1 MKLMLHRKVTI
12 GFVAGLC
19 IGSANAVDPTE
30 FAVGWPL
37 ELRAESEFHDI
48 PLRAEVYRHARNVDQ
63 MAVLDANGEPMPF
76 YRVVEAPEPAAESL
90 VTLDVSPVYRTQA
103 GELIGELIGGLTV
116 EASDERVDVRF
127 SSPPEGRAQIVAF
140 VADARELRTTPFA
153 ADLRWNTIADPF
165 LTTVTISHSDDLA
178 DWNAIGE
185 GSIASLA
192 IDDTRVR
199 HGRIPM
205 DGRVGGYYR
214 IGWAGDTPAPWV
226 LDELDLIVSEEPD
239 PTPVELVVLEPVRGP
254 ADAEENAF
262 YFDSGGLLPIRAVEL
277 ELVNRNTWANAVIDS
292 GDSLEGPWRLMA
304 SRRLYYRVDLQ
315 GDQVRA
321 PVVQIAS
328 RGARFWRVRP
338 DRPLGEDG
346 VELRLHYPR
355 EHLRFAAN
363 GAAPYRLVGG
373 GLSTEAGPDL
383 VLSQVW
389 EQLGEEMAV
398 TMAGLGTMS
407 ELGGEAA
414 FIPPREFPWRSALL
428 WGTLSLGALA
438 VGWMAL
444 RLGREAFT

>member
-1 MKLMLHRKVTI
+1 MKPMQRRKVTI
-12 GFVAGLC
+12 GIVAGLY
-19 IGSANAVDPTE
+19 IGSANAVDPNE

-37 ELRAESEFHDI
+37 ELNAESEFYDI
-48 PLRAEVYRHARNVDQ
+48 PLRAEVYRHARSVDQ

-76 YRVVEAPEPAAESL
+76 YRVVAEPEPAAESL
-90 VTLDVSPVYRTQA
+90 VTLDVSPVYRTQ
-103 GELIGELIGGLTV
+103 GGELIGGLTV

-127 SSPPEGRAQIVAF
+127 GLPPEGRAQIVAF

-153 ADLRWNTIADPF
+153 ADLRWNEIEEPF

-178 DWNAIGE
+178 QWNAIGE

-199 HGRIPM
+199 HSRIPIG
-205 DGRVGGYYR
+205 GRVGGYYR

-226 LDELDLIVSEEPD
+226 LDQLDLIVSEEPD
-239 PTPVELVVLEPVRGP
+239 PTPVELVVLEPVPGP

-262 YFDSGGLLPIRAVEL
+262 YFDAGGLLPVRAMEL
-277 ELVNRNTWANAVIDS
+277 ELVNRNTWANASIDF
-292 GDSLEGPWRLMA
+292 GDSLEGPWSLVA

-346 VELRLHYPR
+346 IELRLHYPR

-363 GAAPYRLVGG
+363 GAAPYQLVGG

-428 WGTLSLGALA
+428 WGALSLGALA

>member
-1 MKLMLHRKVTI
+1 MKLMQQLLKATMAI
-12 GFVAGLC
+12 VAGLC
-19 IGSANAVDPTE
+19 IGSAHAVDPNE

-37 ELRAESEFHDI
+37 ELNAESEFYDI
-48 PLRAEVYRHARNVDQ
+48 PLRAEVYRHARSVDQ

-76 YRVVEAPEPAAESL
+76 YRVVAKPEPAAESL

-103 GELIGELIGGLTV
+103 GELIGGLTV
-116 EASDERVDVRF
+116 EASEERVDVRF
-127 SSPPEGRAQIVAF
+127 GLPPQGGAQIVAF
-140 VADARELRTTPFA
+140 VADARELQTSPFA
-153 ADLRWNTIADPF
+153 ADLRWNEIDDPF

-178 DWNAIGE
+178 QWNAIGE

-199 HGRIPM
+199 HSRIPI

-226 LDELDLIVSEEPD
+226 LDQLDLIVSEEPD
-239 PTPVELVVLEPVRGP
+239 PTPVELVVLEPVPGP
-254 ADAEENAF
+254 AEAEEYAF
-262 YFDSGGLLPIRAVEL
+262 FFDAGGLLPIRAVEL
-277 ELVNRNTWANAVIDS
+277 ELVNRNTWANASIDF
-292 GDSLEGPWRLMA
+292 GDSLEGPWSLVA
-304 SRRLYYRVDLQ
+304 SRRLYYRVGFQ

-321 PVVQIAS
+321 PVVRIAS
-328 RGARFWRVRP
+328 RSARFWRVRP
-338 DRPLGEDG
+338 DRSLGEDG
-346 VELRLHYPR
+346 IELRLHYPR

-363 GAAPYRLVGG
+363 GAAPYQLVGG
-373 GLSTEAGPDL
+373 GLSTEAGPDQ

-389 EQLGEEMAV
+389 EQLDEEMAV
-398 TMAGLGTMS
+398 TVAGLGTMS

-414 FIPPREFPWRSALL
+414 FFPPREIPWRSALL
-428 WGTLSLGALA
+428 WGTLLLGALA

>member
-1 MKLMLHRKVTI
+1 MKPMQRRKVTI

-19 IGSANAVDPTE
+19 IGSANAVDLNE

-37 ELRAESEFHDI
+37 ELNAESEFYDI
-48 PLRAEVYRHARNVDQ
+48 PLRAEVYRHARSVDQ

-76 YRVVEAPEPAAESL
+76 YRVVVEPEPATESL
-90 VTLDVSPVYRTQA
+90 VTLDVSPVYRTQ
-103 GELIGELIGGLTV
+103 GGELIGGLTV
-116 EASDERVDVRF
+116 EASDERIDVRF
-127 SSPPEGRAQIVAF
+127 GPPPEDRAQIVAF
-140 VADARELRTTPFA
+140 VADARALRTTPFA
-153 ADLRWNTIADPF
+153 ADLRWNEIEEPF

-178 DWNAIGE
+178 QWNAIGE

-199 HGRIPM
+199 HSRIPI
-205 DGRVGGYYR
+205 DARGGGYYR

-226 LDELDLIVSEEPD
+226 LDQLDLIVSEEPD
-239 PTPVELVVLEPVRGP
+239 PTPVELVVLEPVPGP
-254 ADAEENAF
+254 ADAQEDAF
-262 YFDSGGLLPIRAVEL
+262 FFDAGGLLPIRAVEL
-277 ELVNRNTWANAVIDS
+277 ELVNRNTWANAAIDS
-292 GDSLEGPWRLMA
+292 GDSLEGPWSLVA

-338 DRPLGEDG
+338 DRSLGEDG
-346 VELRLHYPR
+346 IELRLHYPR
-355 EHLRFAAN
+355 ERLRFAAN

-389 EQLGEEMAV
+389 EQLDEEMAV
-398 TMAGLGTMS
+398 TVAGLGTMS

-428 WGTLSLGALA
+428 WGALSLGALA

>member
-1 MKLMLHRKVTI
+1 MKPMQRHKVTI

-19 IGSANAVDPTE
+19 IGSANAVDPNE

-37 ELRAESEFHDI
+37 ELNGESEFYDI
-48 PLRAEVYRHARNVDQ
+48 PLRADVYRNARSLDQ

-76 YRVVEAPEPAAESL
+76 YRVVEEPEPAAESL
-90 VTLDVSPVYRTQA
+90 VTLDVSPVYRTQ
-103 GELIGELIGGLTV
+103 GGELIGGLTV

-127 SSPPEGRAQIVAF
+127 GLPPEGRAQIVAF
-140 VADARELRTTPFA
+140 VTDARELRTSPFA
-153 ADLRWNTIADPF
+153 VDLRWNEIEEPF
-165 LTTVTISHSDDLA
+165 LTTATISHSDDLA
-178 DWNAIGE
+178 QWNVVGE

-199 HGRIPM
+199 HSRIPI

-226 LDELDLIVSEEPD
+226 LDQLDLIVSEEPD
-239 PTPVELVVLEPVRGP
+239 PTPVELVVLEPVPGP
-254 ADAEENAF
+254 ADAEEYAFFFNA
-262 YFDSGGLLPIRAVEL
+262 GGLLPIRAVEL
-277 ELVNRNTWANAVIDS
+277 ELVNPNTWANASIDF
-292 GDSLEGPWRLMA
+292 GDSLEGPWSLVA
-304 SRRLYYRVDLQ
+304 SRRLYYRVDFQ

-338 DRPLGEDG
+338 DRSLGEDG
-346 VELRLHYPR
+346 IELQLHYPR

-389 EQLGEEMAV
+389 EQLDEEMAV
-398 TMAGLGTMS
+398 TVAGLGTMS

-428 WGTLSLGALA
+428 WGALSLGALA

>member
-1 MKLMLHRKVTI
+1 MKPMQRHKVTI

-19 IGSANAVDPTE
+19 IGSANAVDPNE

-37 ELRAESEFHDI
+37 ELNGESEFYDI
-48 PLRAEVYRHARNVDQ
+48 PLRADVYRNARSLDQ

-76 YRVVEAPEPAAESL
+76 YRVVEEPEPAAESL
-90 VTLDVSPVYRTQA
+90 VTLDVSPVYRTQ
-103 GELIGELIGGLTV
+103 GGELIGGLTV

-127 SSPPEGRAQIVAF
+127 GLPPEGRAQIVAF
-140 VADARELRTTPFA
+140 VTDARELRTSPFA
-153 ADLRWNTIADPF
+153 VDLRWNEIEEPF
-165 LTTVTISHSDDLA
+165 LTTATISHSDDLA
-178 DWNAIGE
+178 QWNVVGE

-199 HGRIPM
+199 HSRIPI

-226 LDELDLIVSEEPD
+226 LDQLDLIVSEEPD
-239 PTPVELVVLEPVRGP
+239 PTPVELVVLEPVPGP
-254 ADAEENAF
+254 ADAEEYAFFFNA
-262 YFDSGGLLPIRAVEL
+262 GGLLPIRAVEL
-277 ELVNRNTWANAVIDS
+277 ELVNPNTWANASIDS
-292 GDSLEGPWRLMA
+292 GDSLEGPWSLVA
-304 SRRLYYRVDLQ
+304 SRRLYYRVDFQ

-338 DRPLGEDG
+338 DRSLGEDG
-346 VELRLHYPR
+346 IELQLHYPR

-389 EQLGEEMAV
+389 EQLDEEMAV
-398 TMAGLGTMS
+398 TVAGLGTMS

-428 WGTLSLGALA
+428 WGALSLGALA